1 MKKSLPEF
9 YCPYSDKCHQCCLD
23 TEMTLS
29 EEDITRIHTL
39 GYEIEEFLEEK
50 EGFMTLRNIDN
61 HCIFLKNKR
70 CSIYENRPQGCRFY
84 PLIYDFD
91 IEDFVIDNLCDHHE
105 DFDLEIYRPLFDS
118 VQVFVYNL
126 ISERDIRMR
135 KTMEEESKA
144 EVKESKEAPENPLA
158 KEVIGIES
166 DKEKIESL
174 LAQAIDDTKDE
185 NVENLEEALKS
196 EMKEIEEEIEELER
210 GIQSDIDSAEEYVK
224 ITEKSIKSEIEELEK
239 RRRKAEEDDD

>member
-1 MKKSLPEF
+1 MKNHLPEF
-9 YCPYSDKCHQCCLD
+9 YCPYSDKCFQCCLD

-29 EEDITRIHTL
+29 EKDITRIQML

-50 EGFMTLRNIDN
+50 DGFMTLRNIDN
-61 HCIFLKNKR
+61 HCTFLKNKR
-70 CSIYENRPQGCRFY
+70 CSIYENRPQGCRYY

-91 IEDFVIDNLCDHHE
+91 IEDFVIDNLCEHHD

-126 ISERDIRMR
+126 MSEREARMK
-135 KTMEEESKA
+135 KTMEEESKV
-144 EVKESKEAPENPLA
+144 EVKESTEAPEDPLT
-158 KEVIGIES
+158 KENKKIES

-174 LAQAIDDTKDE
+174 ISQAIVDTKDE
-185 NVENLEEALKS
+185 NVENLEEALRS
-196 EMKEIEEEIEELER
+196 EMKEIEEEIEELEK
-210 GIQSDIDSAEEYVK
+210 GIQADIVSAEEYVK

-239 RRRKAEEDDD
+239 RRKNAEEDDD